1 MAWNSLEVISFLNPI
16 VRWLNFLLQC
26 LTGGS
31 VSTVLFAEFIL
42 NCSSKSYWKLV
53 HDLAINVR
61 IMFTKDLVEVNSDP
75 SATSRRTTFVAF
87 QLRNF
92 LSELLCSSIKLLST
106 IRVIHPPQ
114 RHPTLSSH
122 IFLGKIVIHTAST
135 TILTESKFYLNH
147 DAIKHSTAQAEQ
159 RLHALEAA
167 SWLLRLD
174 VFVWTRRRFSWEISF
189 P

>member
-1 MAWNSLEVISFLNPI
+1 MAWNSLDVISFLNPI

-42 NCSSKSYWKLV
+42 NCSSKSCWKLV

-61 IMFTKDLVEVNSDP
+61 IMFTMDLVEVNFDP
-75 SATSRRTTFVAF
+75 SATSFLAF

-122 IFLGKIVIHTAST
+122 IFLGKIVIHTAPT